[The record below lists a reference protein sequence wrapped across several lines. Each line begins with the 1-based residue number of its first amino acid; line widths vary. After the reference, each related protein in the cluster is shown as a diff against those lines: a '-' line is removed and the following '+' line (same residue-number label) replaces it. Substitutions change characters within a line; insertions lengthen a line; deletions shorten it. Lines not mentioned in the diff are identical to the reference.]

1 MDVDNQYNYYL
12 DLFYQELDEMNRQ
25 KKMKKKMS
33 LLNPSLDYADNRRK
47 TRISNIIE
55 ICKNF
60 NRDPEMFID
69 FIKKEINQENCYI
82 TEDNKLI
89 ISQYLTND
97 SFKKL
102 MVNYCKRFITCKT
115 CKNTDTYIIRD
126 NTMKK
131 NVLICNFCNHRE
143 YLSH

>member
-1 MDVDNQYNYYL
+1 
-12 DLFYQELDEMNRQ
+12 
-25 KKMKKKMS
+25 MS